1 MPWWNEV
8 EIQKNTR
15 TLRLWR
21 CTSTDVFSLGY
32 SRPHREKKFLMEF
45 MGPFAFLFNWKTR
58 NCLTASWKIIL
69 TLISLAADVSWKKH
83 SYSEANSKA
92 SCLHTARVWLRSTL
106 LPTKTMAVCWLR
118 CFFSS
123 RMSLISCFAVW
134 NVRGSSMAYTT
145 MKPSFWL
152 RYTGSCWK

>member
-1 MPWWNEV
+1 MKRQG
-8 EIQKNTR
+8 EIRYKARKTRFVVGSTPQLASYKNR
-15 TLRLWR
+15 QS
-21 CTSTDVFSLGY
+21 TSPRQYIPMVFRSVT
-32 SRPHREKKFLMEF
+32 HREKKFLMEF

-92 SCLHTARVWLRSTL
+92 SCLHTAREWLRSTL
-106 LPTKTMAVCWLR
+106 LPTRTIAVCWLR

-134 NVRGSSMAYTT
+134 NVRGSSMA
-145 MKPSFWL
+145 
-152 RYTGSCWK
+152 